1 MKRLI
6 IRWALL
12 ALFLV
17 ALGALF
23 VRLGEWQLDRLEQ
36 RREANVVMEQQRQDP
51 VVDYLQ
57 VMGGQITDEM
67 QWQRVEVTGTY
78 EADQYQVRYR
88 SHAGAQG
95 IEVVAVM
102 ETSEGHR
109 VLIDRGFIPRE
120 AGQPEPD
127 ALPAVPTG
135 EVDAVGYLRRSERGA
150 DNAITPN
157 ERRMRLINAEAIAQD
172 RGQEILDGYISL
184 IESEP
189 ANGPGLTPL
198 EPPAPEEGNHFSYAL
213 QWFAFSAIAVGGIA
227 VLVRA
232 DIKDHRKAK
241 LKAARTAAAEGD
253 GADAETKAAT
263 LEAVESGVGD

>member
-36 RREANVVMEQQRQDP
+36 RREANAVMEQQRQDP
-51 VVDYLQ
+51 VVGYLEA
-57 VMGGQITDEM
+57 MGGQISDGA
-67 QWQRVEVTGTY
+67 QWQRVAVTGTY
-78 EADQYQVRYR
+78 EPDQYQVRYR

-95 IEVVAVM
+95 IEVVAVL
-102 ETSEGHR
+102 ETAEGHR
-109 VLIDRGFIPRE
+109 VLVDRGFIPRE

-127 ALPAVPTG
+127 ALPAVPSG
-135 EVDAVGYLRRSERGA
+135 EVEVVGYLRRSERGA

-189 ANGPGLTPL
+189 DNGPGLTLL
-198 EPPAPEEGNHFSYAL
+198 EPPPPEEGNHFSYAL
-213 QWFAFSAIAVGGIA
+213 QWFAFSAIAVGGIV

-232 DIKDHRKAK
+232 DLKDHRKAK
-241 LKAARTAAAEGD
+241 AKAAKAAEVEADPSGD
-253 GADAETKAAT
+253 AAP
-263 LEAVESGVGD
+263 AGVVESSVGG